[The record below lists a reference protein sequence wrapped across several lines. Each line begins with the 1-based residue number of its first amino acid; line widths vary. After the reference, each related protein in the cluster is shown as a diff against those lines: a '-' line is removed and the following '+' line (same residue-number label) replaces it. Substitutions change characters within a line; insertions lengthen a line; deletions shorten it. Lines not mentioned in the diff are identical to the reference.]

1 MQVEHWRYDAAP
13 TLNGKALGLNPQE
26 RSVSIT
32 VDTERLLMGADWT
45 LRLFDKGGT
54 PLWTIAAP
62 GITWNVNF
70 TPDRRLAAAAF
81 GDGTIRWYRMRD
93 GAEILALFPHLDGKR
108 WVAWT
113 PQGYYDASVGGDEF
127 IGWQVNRG
135 KDHEAD
141 FFPAAQF
148 SEKFYRPDIIALVL
162 DTLDVDE
169 AIKRANAVAVRKA
182 PAAIA
187 KELPPVVKIL
197 SPPDLSSV
205 TTSPVELTYLVRSP
219 TPITRFT
226 VLVDGRPVTAAEP
239 KAIIAGSDGSVASVS
254 VPIPQ
259 NNAVISLIAANAQ
272 ATSEAAVLHVG
283 WKGDKDWYKP
293 DLYVL
298 AVGVANY
305 KDAGLALKY
314 PGKDAADFARLVSA
328 QQGALYNHV
337 QVRELENEHA
347 TREDIRKGLG
357 WLKRTPARDVAM
369 LFLSGHGQND
379 PGGHYHFLPYDTD
392 LADFD
397 LTTIQDFEIEDFLSK
412 VPGKVIAFLDT
423 CFGGGVLGN
432 KGPAQPDID
441 RLANRLASADKGIVV
456 FTSSTGREFSQERD
470 EWQNGAFTKA
480 LVEALKGGADYQ
492 HDRRITIAALEV
504 YLSHRVQE
512 LTHGEQ
518 SPASAKPKT
527 IEDLVIA
534 TVAP

>member
-1 MQVEHWRYDAAP
+1 
-13 TLNGKALGLNPQE
+13 
-26 RSVSIT
+26 
-32 VDTERLLMGADWT
+32 
-45 LRLFDKGGT
+45 
-54 PLWTIAAP
+54 
-62 GITWNVNF
+62 
-70 TPDRRLAAAAF
+70 
-81 GDGTIRWYRMRD
+81 
-93 GAEILALFPHLDGKR
+93 
-108 WVAWT
+108 
-113 PQGYYDASVGGDEF
+113 
-127 IGWQVNRG
+127 
-135 KDHEAD
+135 
-141 FFPAAQF
+141 
-148 SEKFYRPDIIALVL
+148 
-162 DTLDVDE
+162 
-169 AIKRANAVAVRKA
+169 
-182 PAAIA
+182 
-187 KELPPVVKIL
+187 
-197 SPPDLSSV
+197 
-205 TTSPVELTYLVRSP
+205 
-219 TPITRFT
+219 
-226 VLVDGRPVTAAEP
+226 
-239 KAIIAGSDGSVASVS
+239 